1 MRGFVGNSWCAVMV
15 DDVVGRSGG
24 IGVRVDER

>member
-1 MRGFVGNSWCAVMV
+1 MRGFVGNSWCVMV